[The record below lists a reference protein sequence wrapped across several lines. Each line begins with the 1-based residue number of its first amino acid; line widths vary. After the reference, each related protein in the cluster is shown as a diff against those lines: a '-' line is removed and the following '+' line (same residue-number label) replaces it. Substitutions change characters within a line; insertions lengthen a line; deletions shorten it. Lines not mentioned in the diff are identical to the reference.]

1 MLSQQHT
8 GVAMQVEYAP
18 VHELA
23 RAIQTKKLTA
33 KEATESFLGRIE
45 RHGEKLH
52 AFVAVYGEEA
62 RQAADAADKA
72 IRAGHAVGPLHGVP
86 VALKDIVDMEGR
98 ITTGGSMAWKD
109 RISPTTATL
118 ARKLIGAGCIVL
130 GKTHTVEF
138 AMGGWGTNQHM
149 GTPWNPW
156 DMKTH
161 RAPGG
166 SSSGTGVAV
175 AAGLAPWGIG
185 TDTGGSVRLP
195 AAWCGIVGLKTTI
208 GRISV
213 HGVLPLAFTL
223 DTPGPI
229 TREVEDAALMFNV
242 LQGPDP
248 LDPLTL
254 RHPPDDPMPQLRRGV
269 GGLRLARLPEAE
281 REGCDDEV
289 LAAYDESLKL
299 LAKLGAQV
307 VDVRLPR
314 RFADFTLM
322 TGRIISAEGYSF
334 VGELVD
340 RNDLPIDEAVR
351 PRLRPGRDMR
361 ASDYILALRE
371 REQVKREFAAALAE
385 VDALLTPTTAT
396 PAPVVASID
405 QSTTPAI
412 FTRAGNLLDLCG
424 LSLPNGFTAGGLPIS
439 LQILCR
445 SYDEATAL
453 RIGWAYEQATEWG
466 KRRPALD

>member
-1 MLSQQHT
+1 M
-8 GVAMQVEYAP
+8 
-18 VHELA
+18 ELEFATA
-23 RAIQTKKLTA
+23 RAIAAAIHGGETTA
-33 KEATESFLGRIE
+33 GAVTERFLARIA

-52 AFVAVYGEEA
+52 AFVAVYADDA
-62 RQAADAADKA
+62 RLAAEAADKA

-86 VALKDIVDMEGR
+86 VAVKDIVDMEGR

-109 RISPTTATL
+109 RVSPTTATL
-118 ARKLIGAGCIVL
+118 ARKLIAAGCIVL

-156 DMKTH
+156 DLKTH

-175 AAGLAPWGIG
+175 GAGLAPWGIG

-195 AAWCGIVGLKTTI
+195 ASWCGIVGLKTTI
-208 GRISV
+208 GRVSV
-213 HGVLPLAFTL
+213 HGVLPLAPTL
-223 DTPGPI
+223 DTPGPM
-229 TREVEDAALMFNV
+229 TRDVEDAAILFNV

-254 RHPPDDPMPQLRRGV
+254 RHAPDDPLPQLKRGIA
-269 GGLRLARLPEAE
+269 GLRLAKLPAE
-281 REGCDDEV
+281 ELEICDGDV
-289 LAAYDESLKL
+289 LAAYRDSLKA
-299 LAKLGAQV
+299 LAKLGADI
-307 VDVRLPR
+307 VDVALPR
-314 RFADFTLM
+314 RLADFTQ
-322 TGRIISAEGYSF
+322 TVGRIIAAEGYSL
-334 VGELVD
+334 VGALID
-340 RNDLPIDEAVR
+340 SNDKPIDEAVR

-361 ASDYILALRE
+361 AQDYIQALRE
-371 REQVKREFAAALAE
+371 REQVKREFARALAG

-396 PAPVVASID
+396 AAPEAATID
-405 QSTTPAI
+405 QSTTPAV

-424 LSLPNGFTAGGLPIS
+424 VALPNGFTSGGLPTS
-439 LQILCR
+439 LQILCK

-453 RIGWAYEQATEWG
+453 RIAWAYEQATDWH
-466 KRRPALD
+466 KRRPGGLD

>member
-1 MLSQQHT
+1 MEI
-8 GVAMQVEYAP
+8 EYAP

-23 RAIQTKKLTA
+23 RAIQARK
-33 KEATESFLGRIE
+33 ATSREITERFLGRIE
-45 RHGEKLH
+45 KYGTKLH
-52 AFVAVYGEEA
+52 AFVAVYADDA
-62 RQAADAADKA
+62 RQAAEAADKA
-72 IRAGHAVGPLHGVP
+72 IAAGHSVGPLHGVP
-86 VALKDIVDMEGR
+86 VALKDLVDMEGR
-98 ITTGGSMAWKD
+98 ITTGGSAAWKT
-109 RISPTTATL
+109 RVSPTTATL

-175 AAGLAPWGIG
+175 GAGLAPWGIG

-195 AAWCGIVGLKTTI
+195 ASWCGIVGLKTTI

-213 HGVLPLAFTL
+213 HGVLPLASTL
-223 DTPGPI
+223 DTPGPM
-229 TREVEDAALMFNV
+229 TRDVEDAALMFNV
-242 LQGPDP
+242 MQGPDP

-254 RHPPDDPMPQLRRGV
+254 RHAPDDPMPQLKRGIA
-269 GGLRLARLPEAE
+269 GMRLARLPEAE
-281 REGCDDEV
+281 REPCEPEV
-289 LAAYDESLKL
+289 LAAYDEALKA
-299 LAKLGAQV
+299 LAKLGAQI

-314 RFADFTLM
+314 RFADFTQM

-334 VGELVD
+334 VGELID
-340 RNDLPIDEAVR
+340 SNDLPIDEAVR
-351 PRLRPGRDMR
+351 PRLRPGRDMPAR
-361 ASDYILALRE
+361 DYILALRE
-371 REQVKREFAAALAE
+371 REQAKREFAEALAG

-396 PAPVVASID
+396 PAPIVAKID
-405 QSTTPAI
+405 QTTTPAV

-424 LSLPNGFTAGGLPIS
+424 LSVPNGFTPGGLPLS

-453 RIGWAYEQATEWG
+453 RIGWAYEQATDWH
-466 KRRPALD
+466 KRRPTLD